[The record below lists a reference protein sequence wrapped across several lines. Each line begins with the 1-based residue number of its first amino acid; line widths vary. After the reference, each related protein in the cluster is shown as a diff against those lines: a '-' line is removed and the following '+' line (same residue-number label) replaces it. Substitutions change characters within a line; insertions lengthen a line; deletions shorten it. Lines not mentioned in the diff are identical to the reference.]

1 METIGLVG
9 AHISALIL
17 RMFVMYFPFIIE
29 AGLLYKAIPPLYSI
43 KDGKKKKYFTDNLDM
58 IKYIQKIFLDK
69 YDFKDVKKNNISP
82 KDVTKFFYINADYV
96 YYLEKLANTYA
107 LNPYLLEM
115 VLIHYISNKNTIK
128 VDKLKK
134 EITSVYRFMDVTTK
148 SGTVIISGSIEM
160 SNLIIFDDRF
170 INEAR
175 FVLDILS
182 KNDAMYY
189 LINGKKSSLYE
200 IMKLYEST
208 TPSNIQ
214 RYKGLGE
221 MNDGALGESTLRP
234 DGDRTLVRY
243 TMDDVKETLNT
254 IREYESDTKK
264 ILAHVENVTRDDLMD

>member
-1 METIGLVG
+1 MV
-9 AHISALIL
+9 SC
-17 RMFVMYFPFIIE
+17 V
-29 AGLLYKAIPPLYSI
+29 
-43 KDGKKKKYFTDNLDM
+43 
-58 IKYIQKIFLDK
+58 
-69 YDFKDVKKNNISP
+69 
-82 KDVTKFFYINADYV
+82 NADYV
-96 YYLEKLANTYA
+96 YYLEKLSNTYA

-115 VLIHYISNKNTIK
+115 VLNHYVSNKDSIN
-128 VDKLKK
+128 VEKLKK

-148 SGTVIISGSIEM
+148 SGTIIISGSIEM
-160 SNLIIFDDRF
+160 SNLMIFDDRF
-170 INEAR
+170 INDAR
-175 FVLDILS
+175 FILNIIRENS
-182 KNDAMYY
+182 NLYY
-189 LINGKKSSLYE
+189 NINEKKSSLYE